1 MAAQIQ
7 KKMRMENGTLLSILK
22 AFLRKQ
28 PMMRRVLVSLMP
40 ILIFS
45 VYSFGWRV
53 LSLLALVTAAGVT
66 TEYFFEKSRK
76 GKPTDSILVTCF
88 LYTLIL
94 PVTIPYWI
102 AAAGVIFAVVFG
114 KQVFGGFARNVFNPA
129 ILGRVFVF
137 ITFPAAMTN
146 SWTQPFTGFPGGF
159 VRWVPELT
167 DGISSATPLTAAAQG
182 NSLNSLPT
190 RLQLLLG
197 NTSGSMGEISAVLI
211 LLAGIYLIVK
221 KTASWKIIS
230 SVLAGVLGME
240 AIFYFSGISRFPDP
254 LYAILSGGVLFGA
267 VFMATDPITAPS
279 TDPGKWLFGFLV
291 GIVAVFIRE
300 FSLFP
305 EGMMFAILIMNS
317 FVPLLDIA
325 VKSVKANAAKRRVA
339 A

>member
-1 MAAQIQ
+1 
-7 KKMRMENGTLLSILK
+7 
-22 AFLRKQ
+22 
-28 PMMRRVLVSLMP
+28 
-40 ILIFS
+40 
-45 VYSFGWRV
+45 
-53 LSLLALVTAAGVT
+53 
-66 TEYFFEKSRK
+66 
-76 GKPTDSILVTCF
+76 
-88 LYTLIL
+88 
-94 PVTIPYWI
+94 
-102 AAAGVIFAVVFG
+102 
-114 KQVFGGFARNVFNPA
+114 
-129 ILGRVFVF
+129 
-137 ITFPAAMTN
+137 
-146 SWTQPFTGFPGGF
+146 
-159 VRWVPELT
+159 
-167 DGISSATPLTAAAQG
+167 
-182 NSLNSLPT
+182 
-190 RLQLLLG
+190 
-197 NTSGSMGEISAVLI
+197 MGEISAVLI

-291 GIVAVFIRE
+291 GIAAVFIRE